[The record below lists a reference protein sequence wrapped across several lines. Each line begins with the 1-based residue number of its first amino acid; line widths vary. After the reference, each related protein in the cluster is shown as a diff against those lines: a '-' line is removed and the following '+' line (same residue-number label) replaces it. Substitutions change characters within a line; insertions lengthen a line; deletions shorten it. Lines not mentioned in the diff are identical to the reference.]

1 MDDKFNIMIVEDEQK
16 IAEMVEENL
25 IKWGYDVYPVKDFQ
39 QVEEEYL
46 SVKPHVVLLDIN
58 LPYFNGFY
66 WCEKI
71 RKYSNVPIVFVS
83 SRNEKMDVMMA
94 INMGGDDFIQKPF
107 SMDIL
112 VTKINAI
119 VRRTYTYLSPSL
131 DVLKH
136 NDLTL
141 NLKNSTVKFGEQES
155 ELTKNEFKI
164 LTVLFENKNEIISR
178 DALMRALWEDESFI
192 DDNTLTVNINR
203 LRRKLTDM
211 GVEDYIQ
218 TKKGQGYMLI

>member
-16 IAEMVEENL
+16 IAEMVAENL

-112 VTKINAI
+112 VTKINAL

-141 NLKNSTVKFGEQES
+141 NLKTSTVKFGEQES

>member
-16 IAEMVEENL
+16 IAQMIEENL
-25 IKWGYDVYPVKDFQ
+25 IKWGYDVFSVKDFQ
-39 QVEEEYL
+39 KVEEEYL
-46 SVKPHVVLLDIN
+46 SVKPHLVLLDIN
-58 LPYFNGFY
+58 LPYYDGFY

-71 RKYSNVPIVFVS
+71 RKYSNVPIIFVS
-83 SRNEKMDVMMA
+83 SRNEKMDIMMA

-131 DVLKH
+131 NVLKH
-136 NDLTL
+136 NELTL
-141 NLKNSTVKFGEQES
+141 NLKNSAVMFGEKES

-164 LTVLFENKNEIISR
+164 LTVLFENKQEIISR
-178 DALMRALWEDESFI
+178 DTLMRALWEDESFI